1 MNHGNYAG
9 KDVYLNIVCG
19 LQTGKPITK
28 RILSQFPTGTL
39 AHSLFIIVSLQNQL
53 IKSAWVPIDR

>member
-19 LQTGKPITK
+19 LQTGKPITE
-28 RILSQFPTGTL
+28 RILSQFPTGIL
-39 AHSLFIIVSLQNQL
+39 AHSLFTIVSLQNQL
-53 IKSAWVPIDR
+53 IKSA